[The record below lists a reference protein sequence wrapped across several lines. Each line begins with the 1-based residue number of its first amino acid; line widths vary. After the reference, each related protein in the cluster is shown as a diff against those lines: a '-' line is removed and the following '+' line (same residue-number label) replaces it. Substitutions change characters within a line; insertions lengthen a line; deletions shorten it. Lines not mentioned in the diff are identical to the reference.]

1 MGNQGE
7 NVPRVQVSRWHRFKT
22 VPNNLALIVIPEVL
36 LKLSGNVKPTRHFHL
51 GFKSEGMEAQRERRE
66 VGRRRP
72 AGGWGQGWQGVGPGL
87 RVGGARA
94 GGVLPQWAKVCT
106 PVPLSPQ
113 LLNEHGSRTQM
124 QHVGPTEHMTADPPQ
139 AHPAW
144 PSSPALA
151 GPATLLVSQRQGP
164 STTCG
169 HLPAQPP
176 GRGMSGGCRIL
187 GGSWQGQGCPS

>member
-22 VPNNLALIVIPEVL
+22 VPNNLALTVIPEVL

-51 GFKSEGMEAQRERRE
+51 GFKSEGMEAQR
-66 VGRRRP
+66 GRGRL
-72 AGGWGQGWQGVGPGL
+72 GWGGPGG
-87 RVGGARA
+87 RGGGPGARGGRGPRA

-113 LLNEHGSRTQM
+113 LLNEHGRRTQM

-176 GRGMSGGCRIL
+176 GRGVSGGCRLL